1 MRLIDADKLQQD
13 LIDRIDWL
21 RKQDYE
27 LYCAIGDDITFCIDK
42 EPTAYYMDKV
52 VEQLEDESKKCSI
65 CELPT
70 CKEDE
75 SHCCYCN
82 GLNKSIEIVK
92 AGGMNNNSKT
102 SD

>member
-1 MRLIDADKLQQD
+1 MRLIDADEL
-13 LIDRIDWL
+13 
-21 RKQDYE
+21 KQE
-27 LYCAIGDDITFCIDK
+27 LYQEWFLDILLTQQGKEDMFRVLAEKIDNQ
-42 EPTAYYMDKV
+42 PTAYDLDEV
-52 VEQLEDESKKCSI
+52 LEWLQDESKKCSI

-92 AGGMNNNSKT
+92 ASGMNNNSKI

>member
-1 MRLIDADKLQQD
+1 MRLIDADESKN
-13 LIDRIDWL
+13 
-21 RKQDYE
+21 E
-27 LYCAIGDDITFCIDK
+27 LYQEWFLDILLTQQSKEDMFCALAQKVDGQ
-42 EPTAYYMDKV
+42 PTAYDVDKV

-82 GLNKSIEIVK
+82 GLNKAIEIVK
-92 AGGMNNNSKT
+92 AGGMNNNS

>member
-1 MRLIDADKLQQD
+1 MRLIDAEKISNYIKNEINPYGNPFEGNAYEFGLKLMKY
-13 LIDRIDWL
+13 LENASV
-21 RKQDYE
+21 DY
-27 LYCAIGDDITFCIDK
+27 DVDN
-42 EPTAYYMDKV
+42 V
-52 VEQLEDESKKCSI
+52 VEQLKDESEKCSI

-82 GLNKSIEIVK
+82 GLNKAIEIVK